1 MSHEFNSLELAR
13 IYESQG
19 YFQDA
24 FDMYQALANEA
35 GEKGDQHRE
44 SEINAGL
51 GRMEFALQ
59 NQANPLKE
67 NSDPVSELAPSE
79 KRMDHLLEQ
88 WLMLMVLEK
97 RLKIVKQVKSLL

>member
-1 MSHEFNSLELAR
+1 MSHEFNSLEFAR

-24 FDMYQALANEA
+24 FDMYQALANECK
-35 GEKGDQHRE
+35 EKGDQKCDP
-44 SEINAGL
+44 EINAGL
-51 GRMEFALQ
+51 VRMEFALQ
-59 NQANPLKE
+59 NQTNPSKK
-67 NSDPVSELAPSE
+67 NSDPVSAPAPSE

-97 RLKIVKQVKSLL
+97 RLKIVKQVKSLP